1 MTGAMTIPEWIAR
14 RERSVPDAFRF
25 CLRAE
30 APASLASLVHA
41 AEAELA
47 AYDDAGDR
55 TAAYALLAADAYITY
70 ACLWAVLEEDDCGTL
85 REVAERVV
93 RGWGV
98 GDRR

>member
-1 MTGAMTIPEWIAR
+1 MTIPEWIAQCER
-14 RERSVPDAFRF
+14 RVPDAFQF
-25 CLRAE
+25 CLRTE
-30 APASLASLVHA
+30 APASLATLVRA

-47 AYDDAGDR
+47 AYADAGDR
-55 TAAYALLAADAYITY
+55 SAAYALLAADAYITY

-93 RGWGV
+93 CGWGV

>member
-1 MTGAMTIPEWIAR
+1 MTGAMTIPEWIAQHER
-14 RERSVPDAFRF
+14 RVPDAFRF

-30 APASLASLVHA
+30 APASLATLVRA

-47 AYDDAGDR
+47 AYGDAGDR
-55 TAAYALLAADAYITY
+55 GAAYPLLAADAYITY
-70 ACLWAVLEEDDCGTL
+70 ACLWAVLEEDDGGIL
-85 REVAERVV
+85 RRVAERVV